1 MKSFYIFLSLVGI
14 FFLSNT
20 TAFAQTKES
29 NEKVVHKAID
39 KMNYEFAIAVLKR
52 INEVDNTV
60 KFAENK
66 EVKDTTFNKVAK
78 LKPAI
83 QAKSL
88 DRIFSKE
95 KMSDGVAGYIYDI
108 DFIKLSSKS
117 YPTDNLPSTINSLD
131 KIVNKVV
138 ARTNDFGDKQS
149 KFKLTP
155 KPLSD
160 LKLKLAKIK
169 NSAVSSLSSNEKK
182 DLPKEEKG
190 VKTDSIKQDSTT
202 KKDTTIKSEINEEKE
217 LFLLETIYYRINQEE
232 EKTLTQAMGTPEG
245 NKTAYRFGLDIKK
258 NDSIHIR
265 VKDKPN
271 FDTAFVANTNSS
283 IILEEKYNLYIID
296 LNIATTQED
305 DYMMWIIFGVI
316 AVSVIAFVMYKQSQK
331 DKPTTPKQPQKD
343 VVKKDPLSRDNVVVN
358 TVSSTNQDTD
368 NKERQTILIQNQIK
382 EEKARL
388 TAILTNS
395 NLSDEQK
402 LKEARS
408 KNIAL
413 EVANH
418 AEIKELMRVIGE
430 LSSKTKTENTE
441 KESTTVQSN
450 QENTTNQQTEN
461 PLITTQNQQEP
472 LYVSLSDI
480 GENGISSE
488 RTKGMSNTIFV
499 IRPYNDKNN
508 EAKKADLMLHSDIKD
523 MAFESIFRSIEKLDH
538 VIEHSTFSESAKK
551 ITQEEKGELVKE
563 GDIWKVKKRLKVKF
577 S

>member
-66 EVKDTTFNKVAK
+66 EVKDTTFSKVAK
-78 LKPAI
+78 LKPTI

-108 DFIKLSSKS
+108 DFIKLSPKS

-155 KPLSD
+155 KQLSD

-169 NSAVSSLSSNEKK
+169 NSAVSSLNSNEKT
-182 DLPKEEKG
+182 DSKEEEPIKI
-190 VKTDSIKQDSTT
+190 DSTKQDSTT
-202 KKDTTIKSEINEEKE
+202 KKDTEVKTEEPTQTASSEI
-217 LFLLETIYYRINQEE
+217 IYYRINQEE
-232 EKTLTQAMGTPEG
+232 EKELTGTNETIEG
-245 NKTAYRFGLDIKK
+245 EKPTFKFGLDINK
-258 NDSIHIR
+258 NDSVQFR
-265 VKDKPN
+265 VKGNSDL
-271 FDTAFVANTNSS
+271 DTAFLVANAKNSL
-283 IILEEKYNLYIID
+283 ILEGKDNRYIID

-331 DKPTTPKQPQKD
+331 DKPTTPKQTQKD
-343 VVKKDPLSRDNVVVN
+343 AVKKDPLSRDNVVVN
-358 TVSSTNQDTD
+358 TVSSTNQKMENVEDKKRETLLTQ
-368 NKERQTILIQNQIK
+368 NQIPNQIK
-382 EEKARL
+382 EEKDRL
-388 TAILTNS
+388 TTILTNS

-402 LKEARS
+402 LKEAKS

-413 EVANH
+413 EVANNT
-418 AEIKELMRVIGE
+418 EIKELMRVIGE
-430 LSSKTKTENTE
+430 LSTKTKTENTE
-441 KESTTVQSN
+441 
-450 QENTTNQQTEN
+450 QEPKKDQVNTTTQKVEN
-461 PLITTQNQQEP
+461 PPKNTQNQQEP

-480 GENGISSE
+480 GEHGVNSE

-499 IRPYNDKNN
+499 ICPYNDG
-508 EAKKADLMLHSDIKD
+508 KKADLMLHSDIKD

-551 ITQEEKGELVKE
+551 ITQEDKGELIKQDNV
-563 GDIWKVKKRLKVKF
+563 WKVKKRLKVKF

>member
-14 FFLSNT
+14 LLLSNN
-20 TAFAQTKES
+20 TAFAQNQES

-60 KFAENK
+60 KFVENK
-66 EVKDTTFNKVAK
+66 EVKDTTFSKVTK
-78 LKPAI
+78 LKPTI

-117 YPTDNLPSTINSLD
+117 YPTDDLSSTITSLD
-131 KIVNKVV
+131 KIVNKVI

-155 KPLSD
+155 KQLSD
-160 LKLKLAKIK
+160 LKLRLAKIK
-169 NSAVSSLSSNEKK
+169 NSAVSSLNSNEKTE
-182 DLPKEEKG
+182 LPKE
-190 VKTDSIKQDSTT
+190 KTEIKIDSTKQDSTT
-202 KKDTTIKSEINEEKE
+202 KTEEPTQIDSSEIIYYKINQDEEKQ
-217 LFLLETIYYRINQEE
+217 LTGINETTEG
-232 EKTLTQAMGTPEG
+232 EKPTY
-245 NKTAYRFGLDIKK
+245 KFGLDIKK
-258 NDSIHIR
+258 SDSIQIR
-265 VKDKPN
+265 VKGN
-271 FDTAFVANTNSS
+271 AALDTAFLVANANNSL
-283 IILEEKYNLYIID
+283 ILEGEKNRYIID

-343 VVKKDPLSRDNVVVN
+343 IVKKDPLSRDNVVVN
-358 TVSSTNQDTD
+358 TASSTNQKTENGDDT
-368 NKERQTILIQNQIK
+368 KRQTILAQNQIDNQIN
-382 EEKARL
+382 EEKSRL

-402 LKEARS
+402 LKEAKS
-408 KNIAL
+408 ENIAL

-418 AEIKELMRVIGE
+418 AEIQELMRVIGE
-430 LSSKTKTENTE
+430 LSTKTKVENTE
-441 KESTTVQSN
+441 KESIKD
-450 QENTTNQQTEN
+450 QENTTTQKVETPPKNTITQQK
-461 PLITTQNQQEP
+461 P

-488 RTKGMSNTIFV
+488 RTKGMSNSIFV
-499 IRPYNDKNN
+499 IRPYSEGEN

-538 VIEHSTFSESAKK
+538 IIEHSTFSESAKK
-551 ITQEEKGELVKE
+551 ITQEEKGELIKE
-563 GDIWKVKKRLKVKF
+563 DNVWKVKKRLKVKF